1 MRVLLDTN
9 VLVAA
14 FATRGFCRRVFDL
27 VLSQHQLVVGE
38 TNLTE
43 LERILLTKLRMPE
56 AQVEEVVATVTERAE
71 VVAPTEPAKW
81 PKQDPD
87 DQWVVAAAVLGNVDT
102 IVSGDSDLLDSPEK
116 DQFQVVTPR
125 DFWDSLVDR
134 P

>member
-71 VVAPTEPAKW
+71 VVAPTEPAN
-81 PKQDPD
+81 
-87 DQWVVAAAVLGNVDT
+87 VAET
-102 IVSGDSDLLDSPEK
+102 
-116 DQFQVVTPR
+116 
-125 DFWDSLVDR
+125 R
-134 P
+134 PGRSVGCRRRRARQCGHDCLRRQRPP

>member
-14 FATRGFCRRVFDL
+14 FATRGFCRQVFDL

-38 TNLTE
+38 TNLAE
-43 LERILLTKLRMPE
+43 LERILLTKLQMPE
-56 AQVEEVVATVTERAE
+56 PQVKEVVAIVSEHAE

-87 DQWVVAAAVLGNVDT
+87 DQWVVAAAVIGTVDT
-102 IVSGDSDLLDSPEK
+102 VVSGDSDLLDSPEE
-116 DQFQVVTPR
+116 DRFQVVSPR
-125 DFWDSLVDR
+125 DFWESRKDR
-134 P
+134 S